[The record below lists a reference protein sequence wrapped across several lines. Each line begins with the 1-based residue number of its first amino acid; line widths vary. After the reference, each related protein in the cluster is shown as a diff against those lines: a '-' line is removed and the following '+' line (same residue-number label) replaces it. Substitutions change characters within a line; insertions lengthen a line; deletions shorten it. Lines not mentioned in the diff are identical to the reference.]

1 MAHACPRGC
10 SRTAHLALQGSAH
23 RWTCWQAAEKAPP
36 APKAHTPPQEPRPPP
51 EPGQAPSPPPGL
63 ARPGPC
69 LAPQEPKDPCLARAG
84 FGSLGGLG
92 HQPWF
97 GLKSRVCPHVTDC
110 SPVTTPQQEG
120 VRDPLRP
127 KEPAGVNSVGAGNQP
142 PWLKLLSTRKSLHG
156 PEKWANDHL
165 SVGASNQSEGSRAQ
179 GQHSGGDCGPK
190 SSVQPEGRREA
201 WPELPAREAEPPTG
215 GLPAP
220 LCGPCPQAIPQQPG
234 PAVRVSG
241 SLTGASGGQAH
252 EERVRQGPGA
262 KRSRGSGS
270 RPPVG
275 LLGKAG

>member
-1 MAHACPRGC
+1 MAHACPWGC

-23 RWTCWQAAEKAPP
+23 RWTCWQAAEKTPP

-165 SVGASNQSEGSRAQ
+165 SVGASNQSEGSRAR

-201 WPELPAREAEPPTG
+201 
-215 GLPAP
+215 
-220 LCGPCPQAIPQQPG
+220 
-234 PAVRVSG
+234 
-241 SLTGASGGQAH
+241 
-252 EERVRQGPGA
+252 
-262 KRSRGSGS
+262 
-270 RPPVG
+270 
-275 LLGKAG
+275 